1 MNRCVN
7 INHPEFKELLNQS
20 TLDPISLAADISI
33 WQDRNDTDLFP
44 TLSQLN
50 GKTEVLYQKDTDE
63 GIVASEKTIRD
74 LAARMSDRIGI
85 PYTIIADR
93 KQQFKGKL
101 ENGTAVI
108 NLAYSDQ
115 HPVHS

>member
-1 MNRCVN
+1 MKRCVN

-20 TLDPISLAADISI
+20 ELDPISLAADISI

-63 GIVASEKTIRD
+63 AW
-74 LAARMSDRIGI
+74 
-85 PYTIIADR
+85 
-93 KQQFKGKL
+93 
-101 ENGTAVI
+101 NI
-108 NLAYSDQ
+108 NRLS
-115 HPVHS
+115 